1 VKGSTSTGR
10 MTMWSFFFIDTN
22 PFIEE
27 YFNRSW
33 AHSVDGGLSSQ
44 SIEVQKTFLSN
55 ALKASNAT
63 WKIAIGHHP
72 FYSNG
77 YRGGSSELVSELGHM
92 FEEYEMNLYL
102 NGHDHDLQHVHP
114 PGKLTHFFT
123 SGAGSKTNRGFG
135 TKETLF
141 EYDNSGFASV
151 SVATDSI
158 NVSFHDGDGKV
169 LYTYRI

>member
-1 VKGSTSTGR
+1 
-10 MTMWSFFFIDTN
+10 
-22 PFIEE
+22 
-27 YFNRSW
+27 
-33 AHSVDGGLSSQ
+33 
-44 SIEVQKTFLSN
+44 
-55 ALKASNAT
+55 
-63 WKIAIGHHP
+63 
-72 FYSNG
+72 
-77 YRGGSSELVSELGHM
+77 M

-102 NGHDHDLQHVHP
+102 NGHDHDLQHVH

>member
-1 VKGSTSTGR
+1 
-10 MTMWSFFFIDTN
+10 
-22 PFIEE
+22 
-27 YFNRSW
+27 
-33 AHSVDGGLSSQ
+33 
-44 SIEVQKTFLSN
+44 
-55 ALKASNAT
+55 
-63 WKIAIGHHP
+63 
-72 FYSNG
+72 
-77 YRGGSSELVSELGHM
+77 M

-114 PGKLTHFFT
+114 KLTKTPFFT